1 MPIVEDYR
9 DALDSPVAD
18 LRNVADQSKHYSGGS
33 IIATLF
39 LREFLTP
46 PGSTTAIAPAWAH
59 LDVAG
64 PARADSDEDDV
75 TKGATGF
82 GVRALLRWLEAGAP
96 A

>member
-1 MPIVEDYR
+1 MTG
-9 DALDSPVAD
+9 AVAPD
-18 LRNVADQSKHYSGGS
+18 
-33 IIATLF
+33 
-39 LREFLTP
+39 
-46 PGSTTAIAPAWAH
+46 WAH